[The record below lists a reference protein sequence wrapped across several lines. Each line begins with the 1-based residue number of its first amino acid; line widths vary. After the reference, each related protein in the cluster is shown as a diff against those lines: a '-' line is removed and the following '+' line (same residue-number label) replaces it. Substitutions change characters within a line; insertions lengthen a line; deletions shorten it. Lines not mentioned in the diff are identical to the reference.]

1 MDKYTELLETW
12 NGKFEDLCFEI
23 YSMLKMESETDIID
37 CFQFVCEKIGDI
49 DSDESRKIDTYF
61 TEKEIEDLKDLY
73 GKYIDE
79 TINSVRKKVVSQKLQ
94 VKDFYHLLWQLVFQ
108 NSILISE
115 KEKAFA
121 LLWILAD
128 NGIPFY
134 NVGEPLSME
143 NDEYKNILENNKESI
158 ERIKYIL
165 SVPFEQRTEVASL
178 ILQELG
184 NKEYKVQSV
193 LLSQALAM
201 HSRKKLRS
209 IKNLLSI
216 LKDEDKF
223 E

>member
-1 MDKYTELLETW
+1 MDKYIELLETW
-12 NGKFEDLCFEI
+12 DGEFEDLCFEI
-23 YSMLKMESETDIID
+23 YSMLKMETEADIFD
-37 CFQFVCEKIGDI
+37 CFQFICEKIGDI

-61 TEKEIEDLKDLY
+61 TENEIEDLKDLY

-115 KEKAFA
+115 KEKAFG

-143 NDEYKNILENNKESI
+143 NDEYKSILENNKESI

-178 ILQELG
+178 ILQELE

-201 HSRKKLRS
+201 HSKKKLRS
-209 IKNLLSI
+209 IRSLLSI
-216 LKDEDKF
+216 LKEEDKF